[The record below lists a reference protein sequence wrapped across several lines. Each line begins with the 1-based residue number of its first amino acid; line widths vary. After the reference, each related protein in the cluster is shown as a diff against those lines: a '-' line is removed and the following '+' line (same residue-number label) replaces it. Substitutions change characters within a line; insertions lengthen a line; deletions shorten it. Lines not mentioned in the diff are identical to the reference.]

1 METTAN
7 NAGFNRPKAF
17 KIFFVVLLGIFLL
30 GLLYWLIF
38 TRNSEFTD
46 DAYVAGSQ
54 IQVVSQ
60 IEGARQCFRNTSR

>member
-1 METTAN
+1 MDTTTN
-7 NAGFNRPKAF
+7 NGGFNRPKAF
-17 KIFFVVLLGIFLL
+17 KIFFAILVGVFLL

-38 TRNSEFTD
+38 SRNSESTD

-60 IEGARQCFRNTSR
+60 ILDE